1 MYYSS
6 HELKNSYETIQLRIA
21 HVWSLRK
28 EAFWYN
34 DRAYTSEV
42 VGGKHKQGKQ
52 GAVVKKGEFMAFIQK
67 LIFNFVFMVFILW
80 FSPQAVIAQDNL
92 VFFGTH
98 SVGSQKGI
106 SVAHFNSETG
116 VLTKPELVVEAPA
129 PAYFILHP
137 DGKHM
142 YVCNSNDFAKGY
154 TGQTISAYSI
164 DPRNGSLTLLNQQ
177 SSGGADPSY
186 IWMDASQR
194 FVLVANY
201 KGASV
206 TVIAIKPDGSL
217 GEIIANIKHS
227 GRSIDTVRQTQPYA
241 HSIKLDPTN
250 RFALVADLGL
260 DKLFVYRFNSKNGSL
275 EPNDPP
281 FAIVSPGSGPRHFAF
296 HPNEKFVYLINEM
309 ACTIITFAWDSA
321 DGKLSEVQTSST
333 LPLDFKGK
341 NTCAEIEVYP
351 NGKFLYASNRGHESL
366 AVFTIDSTTGK
377 ISLLEHVPTQGHSP
391 RNFTFDP
398 TNKWLIVTNHN
409 SDNAMVFKVDE
420 RSGHLTPVGNPV
432 PIVYPFCIRF
442 LPIR

>member
-1 MYYSS
+1 MI
-6 HELKNSYETIQLRIA
+6 L
-21 HVWSLRK
+21 
-28 EAFWYN
+28 
-34 DRAYTSEV
+34 
-42 VGGKHKQGKQ
+42 
-52 GAVVKKGEFMAFIQK
+52 
-67 LIFNFVFMVFILW
+67 ILW
-80 FSPQAVIAQDNL
+80 RSQQAAIAQDNL

-116 VLTKPELVVEAPA
+116 VLTKPELVIEAPA

-137 DGKHM
+137 DGKHL

-164 DPRNGSLTLLNQQ
+164 NPKNGTLGLLNQQ

-186 IWMDASQR
+186 IWMDATRR

-201 KGASV
+201 KSGSIA
-206 TVIAIKPDGSL
+206 VIALKPDGSL
-217 GEIIANIKHS
+217 GGITATIKHT
-227 GRSIDTVRQTQPYA
+227 GRSVDTIRQTQPYA

-260 DKLFVYRFNSKNGSL
+260 DKMFVYRFNSETGSL
-275 EPNDPP
+275 DPNDPP
-281 FAIVSPGSGPRHFAF
+281 FVTVPPGSGPRHIAF
-296 HPNEKFVYLINEM
+296 HPNGKFVYLINEM
-309 ACTIITFAWDSA
+309 ACTIIVYAWDSIA
-321 DGKLSEVQTSST
+321 GTLTELQTSST
-333 LPLDFKGK
+333 LPPDFKGK

-377 ISLLEHVPTQGHSP
+377 ISLLENIPAQGHSP
-391 RNFTFDP
+391 RNFSFDP
-398 TNKWLIVTNHN
+398 TYQWLIVTNHN
-409 SDNAMVFKVDE
+409 SDNAMVFKVDATN
-420 RSGHLTPVGNPV
+420 GHLTPAGKPV
-432 PIVYPFCIRF
+432 PIVYPFCVRF